1 MCKIISQTIPFSK
14 KTELG
19 LELRAEITELFGEDR
34 VYFPSSSTLLV
45 HFPVVNMENEKNEKH
60 TIYDLYVR
68 MSFCSND
75 FSFQGRR
82 ATMSKAEISNNFTH
96 SHLSGG
102 AESNGFAH
110 FCRGEI
116 MGNLINQFRRSSRY
130 EHFMLFL
137 HTLETYVSSE
147 SIDGGPYRFLKTVYS
162 TTGSDYN
169 RREEEN
175 YINVLKSYITKSHMK
190 EIFFTNK
197 EIFNFNVLDNR
208 YIVESVD
215 MNFLNV
221 LPDFPIYSRNILK
234 FSKHLNVSVSE
245 EYLTNYPGRNFHFP
259 NRRKL
264 LFRGKEV
271 EFKVI
276 DNPAIID
283 IETENDLYKK
293 ELMNN
298 LFVTAL
304 NKILN
309 DRQSF
314 DSNNLLIHL
323 VKLKKQQQIK
333 EQWVQQIPAL
343 TSVEKS
349 YK

>member
-1 MCKIISQTIPFSK
+1 
-14 KTELG
+14 
-19 LELRAEITELFGEDR
+19 
-34 VYFPSSSTLLV
+34 
-45 HFPVVNMENEKNEKH
+45 
-60 TIYDLYVR
+60 
-68 MSFCSND
+68 
-75 FSFQGRR
+75 
-82 ATMSKAEISNNFTH
+82 
-96 SHLSGG
+96 
-102 AESNGFAH
+102 
-110 FCRGEI
+110 
-116 MGNLINQFRRSSRY
+116 
-130 EHFMLFL
+130 
-137 HTLETYVSSE
+137 
-147 SIDGGPYRFLKTVYS
+147 
-162 TTGSDYN
+162 
-169 RREEEN
+169 
-175 YINVLKSYITKSHMK
+175 MK
-190 EIFFTNK
+190 EIFFANK